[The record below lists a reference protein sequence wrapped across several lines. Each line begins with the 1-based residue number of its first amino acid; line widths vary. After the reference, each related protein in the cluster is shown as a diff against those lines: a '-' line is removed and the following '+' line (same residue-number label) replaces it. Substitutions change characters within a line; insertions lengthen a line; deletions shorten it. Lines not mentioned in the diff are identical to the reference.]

1 MNEKDCFDD
10 FIAGFGFG
18 VGREP
23 WAASRRPSFWLQFSQ
38 LTVEGE
44 RLVLPGRIK
53 KTLNTGFLE

>member
-23 WAASRRPSFWLQFSQ
+23 WAASRRPSFWLQFPP
-38 LTVEGE
+38 LTVQDE
-44 RLVLPGRIK
+44 RLVLPRRIK
-53 KTLNTGFLE
+53 KILNTEF